1 MATTYEPRREYG
13 KGHLGNV
20 FIYHFESEA
29 GDRFDV
35 RAGNHTVDVKPTL
48 AEAEIVAN
56 ALVGK
61 AKDSSPRRGSRG
73 RFE

>member
-13 KGHLGNV
+13 EGHLGNV
-20 FIYHFESEA
+20 FVHHFESEA

-35 RAGNHTVDVKPTL
+35 RAGNHTVDIKPTL
-48 AEAEIVAN
+48 EEAEAVAY

-61 AKDSSPRRGSRG
+61 VPQTAKVKR
-73 RFE
+73 